1 MAIGLLGTAAS
12 GLQVF
17 QRAISVAGHNINNAN
32 TEGYTRQRVELGTR
46 EPSFTGQGYI
56 GNGVQIESIT
66 RMFDQF
72 VVDRL
77 RDTTS
82 TSSQYDTLSLFSAR
96 VSNLL
101 GDSKAGL
108 NAGLETFFN
117 AVHDVA
123 DDPSSIPARQLLLS
137 EAESLTARFQNLDG
151 QLGSLRNEING
162 NIGTVVNDINGLSSA
177 IAEANRSIVDSNGQG
192 SGQVPNDLLDKRD
205 QLINQLS
212 ELVSVRTVEQDDG
225 AVNVFIGSGQAL
237 VTRFLASPLQVTSND
252 FDARRAEIAIV
263 GAGAPSVITSG
274 ISGGKLGAVLDV
286 RDQVLDPA
294 QNALG
299 RVATTLAVDFNAQ
312 HRLGMNLDGAMGG
325 DFFALGAPQVAS
337 SVRNAG
343 AATVSASFDTANIAN
358 LTIEDYELTY
368 DGGAWVLSHA
378 SDGRVVSMSGAG
390 TAASPFLADGL
401 SIVVSGGAPVARDR
415 FLIRPTRD
423 ASVNTGVLIGSP
435 REVAAAAPVRITEAT
450 NANGLPVNTGNAAF
464 KYQGADSSFSQ
475 LSSGITFTYDAL
487 AQQFNYAGDAAGSI
501 AYNPATDSG
510 TTFTVAGVSFAVT
523 GTPATGDSF
532 SFGDNSGG
540 SGDNA
545 NALLL
550 ADLQT
555 AHTMEGG
562 STSFQGAYSQLVGQL
577 GTQTRSAQATAE
589 AQASLLTQAQESR
602 DATSGV
608 NLDEEAANLVRFQ
621 QAYQA
626 IAQVISAAETTFQTL
641 MNALG
646 R

>member
-1 MAIGLLGTAAS
+1 MAVGLLGTAAS

-46 EPSFTGQGYI
+46 PPSFNGQGFI
-56 GNGVQIESIT
+56 GNGVQIESID
-66 RMFDQF
+66 RVFDQF
-72 VVDRL
+72 AVERL

-82 TSSQYDTLSLFSAR
+82 SSSQYDTLALFSAR

-117 AVHDVA
+117 AVQEVA
-123 DDPSSIPARQLLLS
+123 NDPSSIPSRQLMLS
-137 EAESLTARFQNLDG
+137 EAESLVERFHSLDS
-151 QLGSLRNEING
+151 QLGSLRDEINGTVGNLVNEING
-162 NIGTVVNDINGLSSA
+162 LSAA
-177 IAEANRSIVDSNGQG
+177 IADTNRSIVDASSQG

-205 QLINQLS
+205 NLLNQLS
-212 ELVSVRTVEQDDG
+212 ELVSVRTIEQDDG
-225 AVNVFIGSGQAL
+225 AVNVFVGSGQAL
-237 VTRFLASPLQVTSND
+237 VTRFLASPLKTVSSD
-252 FDARRAEIAIV
+252 FDVRRAEVAIV
-263 GAGAPSVITSG
+263 GAGATSVITSN
-274 ISGGKLGAVLDV
+274 ITGGKLGAVLDV

-299 RVATTLAVDFNAQ
+299 RVATTLAVEFNQQ
-312 HRLGMNLDGAMGG
+312 HRLGLDLDGALGG
-325 DFFALGAPQVAS
+325 DFFSVGAPEVAAS
-337 SVRNAG
+337 NRNAG
-343 AATVSASFDTANIAN
+343 TGAVSATFDTANIAN

-368 DGGAWVLSHA
+368 NGSTWVLSNA
-378 SDGRVVSMSGAG
+378 VDGRVVPMSGTG
-390 TAASPFLADGL
+390 TAANPFLADGL
-401 SIVVSGGAPVARDR
+401 SLVVSGSPSAGDR
-415 FLIRPTRD
+415 FLIKPTRAGSASTSLLIDD
-423 ASVNTGVLIGSP
+423 ARQI
-435 REVAAAAPVRITEAT
+435 AAAAPVRVSEAT
-450 NANGLPVNTGNAAF
+450 SATGLPTNSGDSAF
-464 KYQGADSSFSQ
+464 RLQGVDSSFVQ
-475 LSSGITFTYDAL
+475 LSTGVTFTYDAL
-487 AQQFNYAGDAAGSI
+487 TQQFNYAGDVAGSF

-510 TTFTVAGVSFAVT
+510 STFTVAGASFTVT
-523 GTPATGDSF
+523 GTPAGGDSF
-532 SFGDNSGG
+532 SFSDNADG

-550 ADLQT
+550 AGLQT

-577 GTQTRSAQATAE
+577 GAQTRSAQVTAE
-589 AQASLLTQAQESR
+589 AQTALLTQAQESR
-602 DATSGV
+602 DAISGV
-608 NLDEEAANLVRFQ
+608 NLDEEAANLLRFQ

-641 MNALG
+641 INALG